1 MYEGGK
7 VFRYLFYFVNTF
19 CCSSLCEVENWYVD
33 HGSVGFCSWGIQF
46 VVVTVFPFWH
56 FWIEWKGGWMGH
68 QTYISVSVQSCEV
81 LAAIWAMKVTLFL
94 LRCIMVQT
102 KYLIS
107 SLCSSKYSGMT
118 CKVEILPQERAKEY
132 QVILT
137 ALGFCIP
144 VSDVRVLFLLLLVFY
159 FSFCPLSH

>member
-1 MYEGGK
+1 
-7 VFRYLFYFVNTF
+7 
-19 CCSSLCEVENWYVD
+19 
-33 HGSVGFCSWGIQF
+33 
-46 VVVTVFPFWH
+46 
-56 FWIEWKGGWMGH
+56 
-68 QTYISVSVQSCEV
+68 
-81 LAAIWAMKVTLFL
+81 
-94 LRCIMVQT
+94 MVQA

-144 VSDVRVLFLLLLVFY
+144 VSDVRVLFLLFLFFFIFLFVPFPTNSM
-159 FSFCPLSH
+159 FRGFTVVSWNLCLCKATKSDVVNLPDCFPNVHPVSQASKVSILSYLICISPSSSSHLTFPVLFHFINQCIL